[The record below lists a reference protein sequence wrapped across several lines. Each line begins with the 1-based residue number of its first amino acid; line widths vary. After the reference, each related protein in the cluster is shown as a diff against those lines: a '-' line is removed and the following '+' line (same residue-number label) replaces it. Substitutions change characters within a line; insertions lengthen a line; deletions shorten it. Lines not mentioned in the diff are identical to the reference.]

1 MGNGSRIH
9 FWRWNMSEYSNNLIR
24 WATLAVILSFLAL
37 VETLNAQPLPLER
50 LQGEHFQG
58 DVTKGE
64 LVQEDWVQS
73 EPGSTPSVSKDLS
86 ELNTKIDINEATEAD
101 WITLKGIGPKRAK
114 AILEYKKQIG
124 GFKTVE
130 DLLGVRGIG
139 QKALAKMRPM
149 LKV

>member
-1 MGNGSRIH
+1 
-9 FWRWNMSEYSNNLIR
+9 MSEYSNNLMR

-73 EPGSTPSVSKDLS
+73 ELGSTPSVSKDLS